1 MAGYL
6 HYGKPQHFSFF
17 EARKK
22 YFLNHEEFDFAE
34 NKLKKSRNRENDII
48 GQLKKKHPIQ

>member
-34 NKLKKSRNRENDII
+34 NKFKKSRNRENDII